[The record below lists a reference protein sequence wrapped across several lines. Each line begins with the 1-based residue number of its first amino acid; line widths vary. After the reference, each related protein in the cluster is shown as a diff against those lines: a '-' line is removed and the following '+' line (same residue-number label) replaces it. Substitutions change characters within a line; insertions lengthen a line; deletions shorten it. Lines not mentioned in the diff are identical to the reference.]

1 MKHSKKQLQEQRQV
15 SLANIKAGIFSMLE
29 AYERYAEGRKP
40 YLVGKNAP
48 VAELVEKMN
57 EMTPEKFEKMIK
69 HDMLKIDEW
78 LQEHMEYLHLEYLI
92 NVEKVVEEL
101 TDE

>member
-40 YLVGKNAP
+40 YLVGKNSP

-57 EMTPEKFEKMIK
+57 EMSEKKFISWLK
-69 HDMLKIDEW
+69 HDMLKISEW
-78 LQEHMEYLHLEYLI
+78 LQELEKS
-92 NVEKVVEEL
+92 EKNNE
-101 TDE
+101 